1 MTTSQ
6 KGIDLIKQFE
16 GCRLK
21 AYKAI
26 PSEKYFTIGYGHYGA
41 DVVEGM
47 TISQTDAEE
56 FLRRD
61 LGKFEAYVEKT
72 GLKLN
77 QNQFDA
83 LVSFT
88 YNCGPGNLLKLVAG
102 RTIPQIGSAIL
113 KYNKAGGKVLKGLTR
128 RREAEYKLYFSKE
141 GVPGN

>member
-1 MTTSQ
+1 MKTSQ

-16 GCRLK
+16 GCKLK
-21 AYKAI
+21 AYKAL
-26 PSEKYFTIGYGHYGA
+26 PSEQYYTIGYGHYGA

-47 TISQTDAEE
+47 TISQADADE

-61 LGKFEAYVEKT
+61 LGKFEKYVEKT
-72 GLKLN
+72 DLQLD

-102 RTIPQIGSAIL
+102 RTIPQIGTAIL

-128 RREAEYKLYFSKE
+128 RRQAEYNLFFGKE
-141 GVPGN
+141 ATK

>member
-41 DVVEGM
+41 DIVEGM
-47 TISQTDAEE
+47 TISQADAEE

-88 YNCGPGNLLKLVAG
+88 YNCGPGNLLKLVSG

-128 RREAEYKLYFSKE
+128 RRQAEYNLFFGKE
-141 GVPGN
+141 GVSGN